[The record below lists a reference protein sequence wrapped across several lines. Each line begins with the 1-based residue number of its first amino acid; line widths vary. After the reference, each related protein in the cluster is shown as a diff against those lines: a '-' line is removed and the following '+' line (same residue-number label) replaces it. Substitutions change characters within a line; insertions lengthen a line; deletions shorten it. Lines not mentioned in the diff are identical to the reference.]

1 MDSAKNASI
10 DLCFKVKYIR
20 VLKRAGLPN
29 ALIYCWN
36 YFLELAVVSLYQ
48 KKNLDTNDMYKGRLC
63 LISFVSLS
71 NCAMYCLN
79 SLLQTPRG
87 KPLPASRVNPETG
100 VTTLCRSTTRSR
112 PRYRVTGS
120 RSPVGLILNHSATSQ
135 IEVSLHLEVIDIHL
149 VPKVDLEWVL
159 GSLLVRCFGY

>member
-29 ALIYCWN
+29 AFIVETT
-36 YFLELAVVSLYQ
+36 FLELAVVSLYQ

-87 KPLPASRVNPETG
+87 KPLPASRANPETG

-120 RSPVGLILNHSATSQ
+120 RSPVGLILNY
-135 IEVSLHLEVIDIHL
+135 
-149 VPKVDLEWVL
+149 K
-159 GSLLVRCFGY
+159 